1 MTALLSSKTLQ
12 VGLVLALSSLLAV
25 APRFERAAGQWPS
38 GDIELIIPSG
48 PGGGFDTYA
57 RVLARAMEERLDVRV
72 VPKNTPGGDGR
83 RGAATAFNAP
93 PDGQTF
99 AIFNLPGVIEPEIL
113 GEDAGYVIDEIDWLG
128 AMAFGQYIV
137 VAAADSPF
145 DSLDDLRR
153 SGRTISFTAYGS
165 SGIAANK
172 VLCAEVGL
180 ACQIITGYP
189 SNNEA
194 LVGIVRGDADASV
207 LPISTAIAFNR
218 NGDLKG
224 LLLMTER
231 QIPEFAET
239 QDATAAGFPALAELG
254 LLRAFGL
261 PPGVPEPIRRAF
273 ADVFEAA
280 LEADSVAAWAQSSGS
295 EFAPMGADALR
306 ARIESQRAL
315 LIRYRD
321 IIAVSP

>member
-1 MTALLSSKTLQ
+1 M
-12 VGLVLALSSLLAV
+12 LALSLVIALQ
-25 APRFERAAGQWPS
+25 PRFEPAAVQWPS

-83 RGAATAFNAP
+83 RGTTTAFTAP
-93 PDGQTF
+93 PDGRTF
-99 AIFNLPGVIEPEIL
+99 AIFNLPGVMEPEIV

-145 DSLDDLRR
+145 DTLEDLRR
-153 SGRTISFTAYGS
+153 SRATISFTAYGS

-172 VLCAEVGL
+172 VLCAEAAL
-180 ACQIITGYP
+180 DCQIITGYP

-194 LVGIVRGDADASV
+194 LVGVVRGDAIASV

-224 LLLMTER
+224 ILLMTQR
-231 QIPEFAET
+231 DIPEFAET
-239 QDATAAGFPALAELG
+239 QTATEAGFPELEELG

-261 PPGVPEPIRRAF
+261 PPGVPAQTRRAF
-273 ADVFEAA
+273 ADVFDAA
-280 LEADSVAAWAQSSGS
+280 LAADSVAAWAASSGS
-295 EFAPMGADALR
+295 EFSPMSAAELR
-306 ARIESQRAL
+306 ARIASQRAL
-315 LIRYRD
+315 LTRYRD
-321 IIAVSP
+321 VIAVGL

>member
-1 MTALLSSKTLQ
+1 MKLQRQAAVQ
-12 VGLVLALSSLLAV
+12 VGLVLALSLGIALQ
-25 APRFERAAGQWPS
+25 PRFETATEEWPS
-38 GDIELIIPSG
+38 GDIELVIPSG

-83 RGAATAFNAP
+83 RGTTMAYTAP
-93 PDGQTF
+93 PDGRTF
-99 AIFNLPGVIEPEIL
+99 AIFNLPGVMEPEIL
-113 GEDAGYVIDEIDWLG
+113 GERAGYVIDQIDWLG

-137 VAAADSPF
+137 VAAADAAF
-145 DSLDDLRR
+145 ATVEDLRR
-153 SGRTISFTAYGS
+153 AGRPISFTGYGS

-172 VLCAEVGL
+172 VLCAQVAL
-180 ACQIITGYP
+180 DCRIITGYP

-194 LVGIVRGDADASV
+194 LVGVVRGDADASV

-231 QIPEFAET
+231 QIPEFATT
-239 QDATAAGFPALAELG
+239 QHAAAAGYPELAELG

-261 PPGVPEPIRRAF
+261 PPGVPAATRAAF
-273 ADVFEAA
+273 AGVFDAA
-280 LEADSVAAWAQSSGS
+280 LAADSVAAWAASSGS
-295 EFAPMGADALR
+295 EFSPMTAAELR
-306 ARIESQRAL
+306 ARIAAQRAL
-315 LIRYRD
+315 LTRYRD
-321 IIAVSP
+321 VIAVGQ